1 MFTRYLLLRFEFLL
15 RARVMSCF
23 VRVNILL
30 ISDEV
35 NMLLVM
41 ILMLLTEVVSVFN
54 EHRLF
59 GDVCARCNL

>member
-1 MFTRYLLLRFEFLL
+1 
-15 RARVMSCF
+15 MSCF
-23 VRVNILL
+23 VWVDILL